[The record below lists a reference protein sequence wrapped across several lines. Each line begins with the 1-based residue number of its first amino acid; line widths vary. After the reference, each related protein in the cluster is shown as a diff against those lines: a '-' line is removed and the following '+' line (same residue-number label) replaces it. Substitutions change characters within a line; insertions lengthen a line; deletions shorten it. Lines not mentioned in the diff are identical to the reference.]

1 MQIHE
6 FSKRVGLSAYTLRFY
21 EKEGLI
27 TPKRNAQGYRDYD
40 EKDVQWIAF
49 IQRLKA
55 TNMPL
60 QQIKIYAKLR
70 YQGDGTLPQRFEIL
84 ENHEQNLEKDIN
96 IMLENLRALKE
107 KKAVYG
113 EMMAKRNVL
122 TSKVETDDSDIIEL
136 AKQRLANI
144 QPVKV
149 DLDDL

>member
-6 FSKRVGLSAYTLRFY
+6 FSKKVGISAHTLRFY

-27 TPKRNAQGYRDYD
+27 TPSRNTQGYRDYD
-40 EKDVQWIAF
+40 EKDVQWINF

-84 ENHEQNLEKDIN
+84 ENHEQNLEKDIK
-96 IMLENLRALKE
+96 IMLENLQVLKE
-107 KKAVYG
+107 KKAIYRQL
-113 EMMAKRNVL
+113 MA
-122 TSKVETDDSDIIEL
+122 
-136 AKQRLANI
+136 Q
-144 QPVKV
+144 Q
-149 DLDDL
+149 